1 MVRIQVGG
9 YPRYF
14 LVDTGAEHSQV
25 TQEIVPLSGKET
37 TIIGGTGAQTHTHPD
52 LQALLQSLTMLT
64 GGHEV
69 EHEFLHL
76 PNCPIP
82 LMQRAL
88 FAKMGAQISFSADG

>member
-1 MVRIQVGG
+1 MV
-9 YPRYF
+9 F
-14 LVDTGAEHSQV
+14 MVDTGAEHSVV

-52 LQALLQSLTMLT
+52 LQALLQSLIMLT

-82 LMQRAL
+82 LMRRVL
-88 FAKMGAQISFSADG
+88 VAKMGAQISFSADG